1 MGKIYCD
8 FEFNSFKGE
17 LMSIG
22 LVNSMGVALYNIFP
36 YPKAVV
42 NDWVARN
49 VEPHLFGATP
59 DGIENLCLDVAEFQK
74 VLQAY
79 LQKEEGE
86 IRIVTDWPD
95 DVKYFSELLIT
106 GPGTMI
112 DIPGIVFEV
121 KRVDAYVDDRPL
133 QGAVQHH
140 ALWDALQLRRCLTG
154 FSNYEAFRTT

>member
-8 FEFNSFKGE
+8 FEFNSHKGE

-22 LVNSMGVALYNIFP
+22 LVNSLGVVLYNVFP
-36 YPKAVV
+36 RPKAPI
-42 NDWVARN
+42 DPWVQRN
-49 VEPHLFGATP
+49 VVPYLDAATP
-59 DGIENLCLDVAEFQK
+59 SGIWPLHLGVEEFQK

-86 IRIVTDWPD
+86 IRIITDWPD

-106 GPGTMI
+106 GPGTMV

-121 KRVDAYVDDRPL
+121 QRVDPYVQDRAL